1 MKKLIVAG
9 SALVLLLLIGSLTL
23 QGNTPQEQNCPYLEA
38 RSKEQSGCPA
48 NPGATGAEAPEKQ
61 GSCTREKVLKEV

>member
-9 SALVLLLLIGSLTL
+9 SALVLLLLVGSLTL
-23 QGNTPQEQNCPYLEA
+23 QGNTPQEQTCPYLEA

-48 NPGATGAEAPEKQ
+48 NPGTTGTDAPAQQ
-61 GSCTREKVLKEV
+61 GSCTRDKVLKEV